1 MTFTIILSNGS
12 GAPINPDLQ
21 TYLQRYRYVVAPSG
35 SKPQDAFTLV
45 PTASFI
51 LWWDASLIPQTTLA
65 DISSMLDLTKVN
77 VTWDSYARNYPHKV
91 LPNKRFSD
99 RFFGVPA
106 FCAPALQNARHL
118 DEFFASAPLYR
129 LPSDLNVSEGFRE
142 YDSARLRT
150 KAKAKPSLV
159 RVFDPLTGLYR

>member
-1 MTFTIILSNGS
+1 MSFTILLSNS
-12 GAPINPDLQ
+12 SAAPMNPDLQ
-21 TYLQRYRYVVAPSG
+21 TYLQKYQYVVVPPG
-35 SKPQDAFTLV
+35 SRPQDAFTLA
-45 PTASFI
+45 PAASFI
-51 LWWDASLIPQTTLA
+51 LWWDASLIPQATLA

-91 LPNKRFSD
+91 TKRYSE

-129 LPSDLNVSEGFRE
+129 LPSDLNVCAGFRE
-142 YDSARLRT
+142 YDSARLRVGT
-150 KAKAKPSLV
+150 PARSLV
-159 RVFDPLTGLYR
+159 RVFDPRTGLYK